1 MIKPV
6 FISHPI
12 YRSSS
17 YGVGHPL
24 EIPRVSLTTDL
35 VRALGW
41 LDATNYIESRQAT
54 IAEITTFH
62 DADYV
67 QALIKAETLTPSE
80 VDKVRYNIGK
90 NGNPIYPEIFRR
102 PATACGG
109 GLMAAALLM
118 SGKADCIF
126 NIAGGQH
133 HGVAGKARG
142 FCYLN
147 EPALTI
153 RHLLKKGARRV
164 FYLDIDA
171 HFGDGTQLAFQ
182 EESKVFTLSIHEHGR
197 WPQSRNI
204 KPGELGTVEDR
215 AGGEA
220 RNLPVHRGLND
231 SEFDYLIDTVVF
243 PLISCFSP
251 DAIYLQCG
259 TDALYDDPQSKL
271 ELSNLAIW
279 RVVEQLKKLAV
290 PLLVSGGGG
299 YNPFSV
305 SRCWAGVWAKMND
318 IQIPH
323 AVNSKAESLL
333 RNVTWGHRQGRTPP
347 DEWYINLADAPNT
360 GQIRPEIYDV
370 AQQALRN

>member
-1 MIKPV
+1 MTKPI

-12 YRSSS
+12 YRGSS

-24 EIPRVSLTTDL
+24 AIPRVSLTTDL

-41 LDATNYIESRQAT
+41 LDATNYVESRQAT
-54 IAEITTFH
+54 VAELVSFH
-62 DADYV
+62 DVDYIR
-67 QALIKAETLTPSE
+67 ALISAEVSTPSE
-80 VDKVRYNIGK
+80 ADQARYNVGK
-90 NGNPIYPEIFRR
+90 NGNPIYPEMFRR

-118 SGKADCIF
+118 SGKADCVF

-133 HGVAGKARG
+133 HGLAGKASG

-147 EPALTI
+147 EPVLTI
-153 RHLLKKGARRV
+153 QDLLKKGARRV

-182 EESKVFTLSIHEHGR
+182 EENRVFTVSIHEHGR

-204 KPGELGTVEDR
+204 KPGELGAVEDR

-220 RNLPVHRGLND
+220 RNLPVHKGLND
-231 SEFDYLIDTVVF
+231 TEFNYLVDTVVLQ
-243 PLISCFSP
+243 LICRFSP
-251 DAIYLQCG
+251 DVIYLQCG
-259 TDALYDDPQSKL
+259 ADALSDDPQSKL
-271 ELSNLAIW
+271 ELSNGALWHVVQQLKELAI
-279 RVVEQLKKLAV
+279 

-305 SRCWAGVWAKMND
+305 SRCWAGVWAQMNN
-318 IQIPH
+318 IQIPN
-323 AVNSKAESLL
+323 VMDPKAEALL
-333 RNVTWGHRQGRTPP
+333 RNVTWDHRKGSMPP
-347 DEWYINLADAPNT
+347 DAWYMRLADVPNT
-360 GQIRPEIYDV
+360 GPIRNEIFDIAEKV
-370 AQQALRN
+370 LKN

>member
-1 MIKPV
+1 MTKPI

-24 EIPRVSLTTDL
+24 TIPRVSLATDL
-35 VRALGW
+35 MHALGW
-41 LDATNYIESRQAT
+41 LDSTNYIESRQAS
-54 IAEITTFH
+54 IAELTNFH
-62 DADYV
+62 DIDYV
-67 QALIKAETLTPSE
+67 QALISAEASTPSE
-80 VDKVRYNIGK
+80 ADKIRYNFGT
-90 NGNPIYPEIFRR
+90 NGNPIYPEMFRR

-133 HGVAGKARG
+133 HGLAGKASG

-147 EPALTI
+147 EPVLTI
-153 RHLLKKGARRV
+153 QNLLERGARRV

-182 EESKVFTLSIHEHGR
+182 EESRVFTLSIHEHGR

-204 KPGELGTVEDR
+204 KPGDLGTVEDR
-215 AGGEA
+215 AGGAA
-220 RNLPVHRGLND
+220 RNLPVHKGLND
-231 SEFDYLIDTVVF
+231 TEFNYLVDNVALPI
-243 PLISCFSP
+243 ISFFSP
-251 DAIYLQCG
+251 DVIYLQCG
-259 TDALYDDPQSKL
+259 ADALFDDPQSKL
-271 ELSNLAIW
+271 ELSNRALW
-279 RVVEQLKKLAV
+279 RVVKQLKKLAI

-305 SRCWAGVWAKMND
+305 SRCWAGVWAQMNNT
-318 IQIPH
+318 QIPN
-323 AVNSKAESLL
+323 VMDPKAEALL
-333 RNVTWGHRQGRTPP
+333 RNVTWDHRKGRMPP
-347 DEWYINLADAPNT
+347 DQWYVRLADVSNT
-360 GQIRPEIYDV
+360 GPIRDGIFDIAEK
-370 AQQALRN
+370 ALKN